1 MPSPAPISDYVYEP
15 SLKACAVAR
24 QLNLA
29 LAGRDPNLFLQALSE
44 AARDKGIAKLAME
57 AGVGRESLY
66 KTLADGAK
74 PRYDTVLNLL
84 HHLGVKVVI
93 EAR

>member
-1 MPSPAPISDYVYEP
+1 MPSPDPLSDYVQAP
-15 SLKACAVAR
+15 SLKACRLAR
-24 QLNLA
+24 RLNLA
-29 LAGRDPNLFLQALSE
+29 LAGSDANCFLQALSE
-44 AARDKGIAKLAME
+44 AAREKGIAKLAQE